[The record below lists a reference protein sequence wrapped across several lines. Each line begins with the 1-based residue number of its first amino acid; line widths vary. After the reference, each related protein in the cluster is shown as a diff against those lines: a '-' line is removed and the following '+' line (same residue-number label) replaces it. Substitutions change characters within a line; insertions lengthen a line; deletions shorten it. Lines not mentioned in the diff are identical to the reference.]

1 MKSYGIEGME
11 AKLKRGEGNK
21 IGTRPKKKKPDWD
34 EWPKRLGLVR
44 VTPHAEVDVI
54 GAQWF

>member
-54 GAQWF
+54 GAQ